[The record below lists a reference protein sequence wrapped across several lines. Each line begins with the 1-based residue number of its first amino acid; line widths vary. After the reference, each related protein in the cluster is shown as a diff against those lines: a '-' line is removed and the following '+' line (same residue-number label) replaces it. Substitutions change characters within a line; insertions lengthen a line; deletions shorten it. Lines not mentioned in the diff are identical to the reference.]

1 LLSNVQPRSGLR
13 IRCDQEIY
21 PLVKKACINFAFWL
35 RLNME
40 FPIRV
45 VVYIKKDYQIKTM
58 HTKEL
63 VYSTFLGP
71 YDKSLE
77 PYIRVASGD
86 YQELT
91 SERGEENAI
100 AAILISVARQIIHYQ
115 QWIEDR
121 EFNEQEAEE
130 EAEKLVDDYYEWTE

>member
-1 LLSNVQPRSGLR
+1 LLSNVQRRSGLR
-13 IRCDQEIY
+13 IRCDQEVY

-40 FPIRV
+40 FP
-45 VVYIKKDYQIKTM
+45 
-58 HTKEL
+58 
-63 VYSTFLGP
+63 
-71 YDKSLE
+71 
-77 PYIRVASGD
+77 IRVASGD